1 MFFLKEMFVN
11 SYKRNEMKYVMLLIC
26 VNKLTHCPCMVEGFL
41 NDCTH
46 TDEKLL
52 NLQLYGEINSQQS
65 GLFMWKGV

>member
-11 SYKRNEMKYVMLLIC
+11 SYKRNEMKYVMLLI
-26 VNKLTHCPCMVEGFL
+26 CPCMVEGFL